1 MPILPHPHA
10 NYLLPQKLILILE
23 TSNLQRLTQQTNNQS
38 IMPKPTPLLIGHSSN
53 PRAPF
58 SPLPSELPRTPI
70 SGHFGGLRSHE
81 VCLKTPISPPAAY
94 TEFLR
99 NTINSPA
106 PLKSPGYPPTSGR
119 THANT
124 QGYYTPTTP
133 YPRPQSAA
141 RRLRIPTSPA
151 SANYSPSTESP
162 ASITSRSPSHEEAEG
177 DVRDSQNVQ
186 RQVTVKQVVT
196 TTVTFTPRLS
206 LMPAPKGK
214 RRRIE

>member
-1 MPILPHPHA
+1 MS
-10 NYLLPQKLILILE
+10 KL
-23 TSNLQRLTQQTNNQS
+23 
-38 IMPKPTPLLIGHSSN
+38 TPLSIGYSSN

-70 SGHFGGLRSHE
+70 NGHFEGLKSHE
-81 VCLKTPISPPAAY
+81 ECLKTPITPPAAY

-106 PLKSPGYPPTSGR
+106 LKSPGYPPTSGR
-119 THANT
+119 IHANT

-133 YPRPQSAA
+133 YPLPQSAA

-151 SANYSPSTESP
+151 SANSSPSTESP
-162 ASITSRSPSHEEAEG
+162 ASITSRSPSDEEAEG
-177 DVRDSQNVQ
+177 DARGS
-186 RQVTVKQVVT
+186 QVTVKQVVT

>member
-1 MPILPHPHA
+1 MPSPAPPLSI
-10 NYLLPQKLILILE
+10 NSSS
-23 TSNLQRLTQQTNNQS
+23 TS
-38 IMPKPTPLLIGHSSN
+38 
-53 PRAPF
+53 RAPF

-70 SGHFGGLRSHE
+70 NGHFEGLKSHE
-81 VCLKTPISPPAAY
+81 ECLKTPITPPAAY

-99 NTINSPA
+99 NTVNSPA
-106 PLKSPGYPPTSGR
+106 LKSPGFPPTSAR
-119 THANT
+119 AHANT

-133 YPRPQSAA
+133 YPLPASAA
-141 RRLRIPTSPA
+141 RRLRIPSSPA

-162 ASITSRSPSHEEAEG
+162 GSAASRSPSDEEADGE
-177 DVRDSQNVQ
+177 VRSSQNSQ

-196 TTVTFTPRLS
+196 TTVTFTPRMS